1 MFKHIILFPHYYGQK
16 LKGVAKSPF
25 IVKNRIIQ
33 KYKDENKSYSFH
45 LIKNQDNLNENIHN
59 LYHMN
64 SELIG
69 KNINIGGDHS
79 MSIASCAHSL
89 NYYNNL
95 KILWFD
101 AHADINSYEK
111 SSTKNV
117 HGMPLHY
124 LSNQDGKDNQ
134 FSFIKEKLNLNNLMY
149 IGLRDIDDYEKEII
163 DMYKIKVI
171 DSNSFNNDPEK
182 CFRQIMNFLVDSP
195 FHLSFDVDCLDP
207 LVMPCT
213 GTKVDNGLFK
223 GQTQFVMKKL
233 IENKNLVNMDLT
245 ELNVSEKNMCK
256 EEIDRSLNNVM
267 DIIF

>member
-1 MFKHIILFPHYYGQK
+1 
-16 LKGVAKSPF
+16 
-25 IVKNRIIQ
+25 
-33 KYKDENKSYSFH
+33 
-45 LIKNQDNLNENIHN
+45 
-59 LYHMN
+59 
-64 SELIG
+64 
-69 KNINIGGDHS
+69 
-79 MSIASCAHSL
+79 
-89 NYYNNL
+89 
-95 KILWFD
+95 
-101 AHADINSYEK
+101 
-111 SSTKNV
+111 
-117 HGMPLHY
+117 
-124 LSNQDGKDNQ
+124 
-134 FSFIKEKLNLNNLMY
+134 MY
-149 IGLRDIDDYEKEII
+149 IGLKDIDDYEKEII